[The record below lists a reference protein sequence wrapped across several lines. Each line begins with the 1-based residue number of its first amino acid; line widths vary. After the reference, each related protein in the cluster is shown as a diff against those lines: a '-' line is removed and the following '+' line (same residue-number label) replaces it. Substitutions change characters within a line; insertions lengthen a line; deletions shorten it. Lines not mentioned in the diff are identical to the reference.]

1 MLVQGELFCPAGD
14 CGCSKGEPSHWQ
26 SRNLWVASEE
36 PTVHCDTSART
47 GYLVSTWSIASK
59 TSMLVS
65 ELWVQCIFHPLEK
78 NPVKDLVRQWQ
89 EQKYQVHV
97 IIRVPQITCLWQ
109 LKKDAFFPFLRNV
122 LPPISSLCK
131 MLKAVSASALMASAG
146 ISSGHAAFP
155 FLSLVIAPYLCLRW
169 RVAVDRVVCNGW
181 LYVGRCSWCW
191 SIQLLSKVF
200 YPSLQ
205 LMWERC
211 CFCPSLACL
220 SAGTC

>member
-36 PTVHCDTSART
+36 PTVHCDTSTRT

-97 IIRVPQITCLWQ
+97 IIRVPQITCLFSIPPECSSSHI
-109 LKKDAFFPFLRNV
+109 FFV
-122 LPPISSLCK
+122 QDVESCLC
-131 MLKAVSASALMASAG
+131 VSFDGFRWYLIRSCRFSILEFGNCS
-146 ISSGHAAFP
+146 
-155 FLSLVIAPYLCLRW
+155 LSL
-169 RVAVDRVVCNGW
+169 
-181 LYVGRCSWCW
+181 S
-191 SIQLLSKVF
+191 
-200 YPSLQ
+200 
-205 LMWERC
+205 
-211 CFCPSLACL
+211 
-220 SAGTC
+220 